1 MSNIDNN
8 AMSKI
13 LIILL
18 GVMLF
23 VLMILS
29 VTLLVLKLKEN
40 RKKTDKKAD
49 LIKVKN
55 NKINNDTS
63 NKISY
68 NKQSIIDFMEFEKVE
83 DNMIVQKNG
92 RRYLMVVE
100 CQGVNYDLMTKIE
113 KISVEE
119 GFQQFLNTLRGPIQ
133 IYIQTRKIN
142 LEKSIS
148 KYKQRIDEIQKEYEG
163 KLKEY
168 NSMVQSEIYSK
179 ENLEKFYYEVVKQRN
194 LLEYGKDIINNTEN
208 MSLNRNV
215 LNKKYYIV
223 IPYFSEESL
232 DEKYDS
238 EELRGMAFSELY
250 IKSQAIITTLASCSV
265 NGKIL
270 SSRELIELLYEA
282 YNRDESETFGIDK
295 ALMAEYDSLYSTAQD
310 VYEKKIKALDQQI
323 KNQSIDLANLTIEKV
338 KSKKQQIAEEK
349 EDNMD
354 ELINKMA
361 QIILEEN
368 KEYIGEDIAKES
380 IEEIKKEGVD
390 ENGERKKTTRG
401 RKKKSDK

>member
-100 CQGVNYDLMTKIE
+100 CQGVNYDLMSKIE

-168 NSMVQSEIYSK
+168 NFMIQSEIYSK